1 MAKLRM
7 QISEDR
13 RMTMSVSTELHGNQE
28 ILLTVDNVT
37 KRFGGVVAVDD
48 CSLYIRRGTIT
59 GLIGPNGAGKTTL
72 FNMIAGVYPPDAGR
86 IWFEGERIDG
96 LPPHGIFARKIVRTF
111 QIARALKRMTVLE
124 NLLLVPAQ
132 QQGENFFNAWFYP
145 RHVYAQEQA
154 LRERAEEILQRVKL
168 HYLRHEY
175 AGNLSG
181 GQKKLLEL
189 ARTMMSDATCILL
202 DEPGAGVNPTL
213 MQELVGHIQH
223 LQGLGRTFLLIEHDM
238 DLVMDICNPVIVMS
252 HGRTLMEGTPRQ
264 VRNDPRVIEAYLG
277 A

>member
-1 MAKLRM
+1 
-7 QISEDR
+7 
-13 RMTMSVSTELHGNQE
+13 
-28 ILLTVDNVT
+28 
-37 KRFGGVVAVDD
+37 
-48 CSLYIRRGTIT
+48 
-59 GLIGPNGAGKTTL
+59 
-72 FNMIAGVYPPDAGR
+72 
-86 IWFEGERIDG
+86 
-96 LPPHGIFARKIVRTF
+96 
-111 QIARALKRMTVLE
+111 
-124 NLLLVPAQ
+124 
-132 QQGENFFNAWFYP
+132 
-145 RHVYAQEQA
+145 

-223 LQGLGRTFLLIEHDM
+223 LQSLGRTFLLIEHDM
-238 DLVMDICNPVIVMS
+238 DLVMEICNPVIVMS

-264 VRNDPRVIEAYLG
+264 VQNDPRVIAAYLG
-277 A
+277 V

>member
-1 MAKLRM
+1 MESKAQSK
-7 QISEDR
+7 
-13 RMTMSVSTELHGNQE
+13 

-37 KRFGGVVAVDD
+37 KRFGGVVAVDH
-48 CSLYIRRGTIT
+48 CSLHIRRGTIT

-72 FNMIAGVYPPDAGR
+72 FNIIAGVYRPDAGHV
-86 IWFEGERIDG
+86 WFEGDRIDG
-96 LPPHGIFARKIVRTF
+96 LPPQQIFARQIARTF

-124 NLLLVPAQ
+124 NLLLVPGQ
-132 QQGENFFNAWFYP
+132 QLGETFYNAWLYP
-145 RHVYAQEQA
+145 RQVQQQEQA
-154 LRERAEEILQRVKL
+154 LRERAEEVLQRVKL

-189 ARTMMSDATCILL
+189 ARTMMSDATLILL

-213 MQELVGHIQH
+213 MQELVGHIQR
-223 LQGLGRTFLLIEHDM
+223 LQDMGRTFLLIEHDM
-238 DLVMDICNPVIVMS
+238 DLVMDMCNPVIVMS
-252 HGRTLMEGTPRQ
+252 HGRTLVEGTPRQ
-264 VRNDPRVIEAYLG
+264 VRSDPRVIDAYLG

>member
-1 MAKLRM
+1 
-7 QISEDR
+7 
-13 RMTMSVSTELHGNQE
+13 
-28 ILLTVDNVT
+28 
-37 KRFGGVVAVDD
+37 
-48 CSLYIRRGTIT
+48 
-59 GLIGPNGAGKTTL
+59 
-72 FNMIAGVYPPDAGR
+72 
-86 IWFEGERIDG
+86 
-96 LPPHGIFARKIVRTF
+96 
-111 QIARALKRMTVLE
+111 MTVLE
-124 NLLLVPAQ
+124 NLLLVPEQ
-132 QQGENFFNAWFYP
+132 QIGENLCHAWLRP
-145 RHVYAQEQA
+145 RQVQEQEQA
-154 LRERAEEILQRVKL
+154 LRERAEEVLQRVKL

-189 ARTMMSDATCILL
+189 ARTMMSDATFILL